1 MPPSGGYKGVRAW
14 KIYSPETHHWTG
26 IRWTPAFRRYYESL
40 DDIDRRAEVALIKR
54 AVGDREYHLAHNPFE
69 WVDEYI
75 RNPKYEMQY
84 TARRRR
90 GGYDKFL

>member
-14 KIYSPETHHWTG
+14 KIYSPETHQWSG

-54 AVGDREYHLAHNPFE
+54 AVGNRSYQLSHNSFE
-69 WVDEYI
+69 WVDDYI
-75 RNPKYEMQY
+75 RDPKYEMQY